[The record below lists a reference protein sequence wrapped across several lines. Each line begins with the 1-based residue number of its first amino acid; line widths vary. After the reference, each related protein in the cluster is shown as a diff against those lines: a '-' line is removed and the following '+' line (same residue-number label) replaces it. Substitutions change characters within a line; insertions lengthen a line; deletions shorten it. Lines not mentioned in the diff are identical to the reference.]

1 MLQEV
6 VFVDDPVDEDAASV
20 RDGVVIECSTLLTL
34 EVEGVADMMSGTPA
48 VDLDDRRAD
57 DAQCFDWSKFPEE
70 ILYRKCEYGKWSE
83 IIQGTFFPNQV
94 CQDEKGY

>member
-1 MLQEV
+1 MNKKSYFYGKGYNL
-6 VFVDDPVDEDAASV
+6 
-20 RDGVVIECSTLLTL
+20 GYTTN
-34 EVEGVADMMSGTPA
+34 
-48 VDLDDRRAD
+48 
-57 DAQCFDWSKFPEE
+57 AQCFDWSKFPEE